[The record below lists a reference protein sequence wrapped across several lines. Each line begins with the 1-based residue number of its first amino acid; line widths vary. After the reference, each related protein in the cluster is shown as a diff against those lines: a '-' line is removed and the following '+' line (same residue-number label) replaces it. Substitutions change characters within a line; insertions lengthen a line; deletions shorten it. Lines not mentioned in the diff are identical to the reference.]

1 MSLYWDDAYE
11 IAQALIQ
18 AHPEEEPLEVQ
29 LTTLH
34 KWVAELPEF
43 ADDPNGVSEA
53 KLEAIQMAWYEEVS
67 G

>member
-18 AHPEEEPLEVQ
+18 AHPDKDPLEVRF
-29 LTTLH
+29 TTLH
-34 KWVAELPEF
+34 KWVADLPDF
-43 ADDPNGVSEA
+43 ADDPSSVSEA
-53 KLEAIQMAWYEEVS
+53 KLEAIQMAWYEETK